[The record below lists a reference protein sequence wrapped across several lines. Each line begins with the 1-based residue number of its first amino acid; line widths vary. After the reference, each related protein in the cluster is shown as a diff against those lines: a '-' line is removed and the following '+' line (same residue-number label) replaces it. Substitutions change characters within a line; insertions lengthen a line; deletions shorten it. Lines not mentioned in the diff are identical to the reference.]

1 MFKFWNKKETDKS
14 VKTLAKEELEKNREV
29 FESLRDY
36 DKGEKEISTT
46 NIKKHMRDLQRSS

>member
-1 MFKFWNKKETDKS
+1 MFRFWNKKEDNKS
-14 VKTLAKEELEKNREV
+14 VKTLAKEELEKNRVV

-46 NIKKHMRDLQRSS
+46 NVKKHMRDLQHTS